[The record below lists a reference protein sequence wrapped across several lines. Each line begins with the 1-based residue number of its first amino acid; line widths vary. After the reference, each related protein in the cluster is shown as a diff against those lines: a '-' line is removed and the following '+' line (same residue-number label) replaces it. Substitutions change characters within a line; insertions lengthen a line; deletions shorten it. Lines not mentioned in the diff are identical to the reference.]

1 MYQHNTVDSPY
12 RVVIETQ
19 SDKRPIL
26 LEPSPEHLA
35 PQLEVAHDGE
45 LVRILGEDEGG
56 CERMREDERGCERMR
71 ENVGECERM
80 RGRVSMLSFARNVS
94 VT

>member
-45 LVRILGEDEGG
+45 LVRILGEDEG
-56 CERMREDERGCERMR
+56 
-71 ENVGECERM
+71 
-80 RGRVSMLSFARNVS
+80 
-94 VT
+94 